1 MVRRKQFKNMVG
13 LKSDEKYTEKKI
25 QSLLESR
32 FDTGNV
38 RYTVSNLYLF
48 RHDWETDFLVVQR
61 NSEYCYEIEIK
72 ISRSDFFN
80 DFKKVDKHSILK
92 DGTYMKRK
100 YRYPT
105 DPVTGKRIH
114 EKYYEPEKWDYR
126 PNKFYY
132 CVPEGMI
139 KEEEVPLYA
148 GLMYVT
154 PMGIITVKEAKFIHK
169 EKLKLK
175 DKLCDKF
182 YFYWKDSEKTIQL
195 LEKERKKYEDKIKLL
210 QEKQETKEG

>member
-1 MVRRKQFKNMVG
+1 MVG
-13 LKSDEKYTEKKI
+13 LRSEEKYTEGGI
-25 QSLLESR
+25 QSLLEKR
-32 FDTGNV
+32 FDIGNV

-48 RHDWETDFLVVQR
+48 RHNWETDFLVVQR

-72 ISRSDFFN
+72 VSRSDFFN

-92 DGTYMKRK
+92 GGTYMKIK
-100 YRYPT
+100 YRYT
-105 DPVTGKRIH
+105 KDPDTGKRIN

-132 CVPEGMI
+132 CVPEGLI
-139 KEEEVPLYA
+139 KKEEVPDYA
-148 GLMYVT
+148 GLMYAT

-169 EKLKLK
+169 EKLKLR

-182 YFYWKDSEKTIQL
+182 YFYWKDSEKVISL
-195 LEKERKKYEDKIKLL
+195 LESQKKNYENKIKLL
-210 QEKQETKEG
+210 QENQEHKEK

>member
-1 MVRRKQFKNMVG
+1 MVG
-13 LKSDEKYTEKKI
+13 LKQVEKYTEKKI
-25 QSLLESR
+25 QALLESR
-32 FDTGNV
+32 FDIGNV

-80 DFKKVDKHSILK
+80 DFKKIDKHSILK
-92 DGTYMKRK
+92 EGIYMKKK
-100 YRYPT
+100 YRYPI
-105 DPVTGKRIH
+105 DPNTGKKFS
-114 EKYYEPEKWDYR
+114 EKYFAPEKWDYR

-132 CVPEGMI
+132 CVPEGLI
-139 KEEEVPLYA
+139 KPEEVPDYA
-148 GLMYVT
+148 GLMYAT

-169 EKLKLK
+169 EKLKLR

-182 YFYWKDSEKTIQL
+182 YFYWKDSEKAIAI
-195 LEKERKKYEDKIKLL
+195 LENQNKKYEDKIKLL
-210 QEKQETKEG
+210 QEKQEYKEE